1 MSEEKVV
8 KVYST
13 PVWPWCKKTKSF
25 LEENKV
31 AYQDLDVAEDKEARD
46 EMIKTSGQMGVPV
59 IVINGDVVVGFNE
72 AKLKEKLGL

>member
-1 MSEEKVV
+1 M
-8 KVYST
+8 
-13 PVWPWCKKTKSF
+13 
-25 LEENKV
+25 
-31 AYQDLDVAEDKEARD
+31 AEDKEARD